1 MFILVSRLVILF
13 IRRLRS
19 MTFPVEKF
27 TLSLKEAGYADV
39 EWREIKTGI
48 EDYFMMLTND
58 ISDGTGY

>member
-1 MFILVSRLVILF
+1 M
-13 IRRLRS
+13 
-19 MTFPVEKF
+19 EEF

-39 EWREIKTGI
+39 EWRDIKTGI